1 MNYHFEFVSH
11 YCVTWP
17 PEVVQPSTKYHFSN
31 IYVTIVTS
39 KQNHNLI
46 PLKCK
51 IRVSFSLKFEKLE
64 LPRYLKINIF
74 FHQCRKLM
82 MEYIHIFYP
91 LKSQI
96 KFLNFSPKISIFVFL
111 LLFFYLDF
119 ILQI

>member
-17 PEVVQPSTKYHFSN
+17 PEVIHPSTKYHFSN

-39 KQNHNLI
+39 KQNQNLI
-46 PLKCK
+46 PLKYK

-96 KFLNFSPKISIFVFL
+96 KFLNFLFVFL

-119 ILQI
+119 IITDIMGV